1 VTPDNR
7 LQAIRSELQTDAT
20 TRRAKAG
27 PARFSAVWAKSSAN
41 LGEYPSKKSWGGI
54 NKLKAI
60 AHRVP
65 VFGPVARFVA
75 TSLRLPDRVGQ
86 LESERAQLQQA
97 AISLEARLA
106 ATTELLN
113 CEAAKLTALTEQVGL
128 YSGTPMQIDNLLHE
142 NHLRYQSQLKLLAQ
156 LQLVKDEQIKSD
168 SRLETFILRLNS
180 QALPT
185 SLEPG
190 AEATQANQTNSE
202 TILLDDFYWRFEE
215 KFRGS
220 TETVRS
226 RLQVYV
232 PYLESVKTSAP
243 GQPLLDIGCGRG
255 EWLKLAQATG
265 LTVKGVDLN
274 AKMVRD
280 CLAAALPVT
289 LGDGVAYLKGE
300 PSNSLAVVTGFHIV
314 EHLPFTLL
322 MTMFKEA
329 YRALAP
335 GGFALFETP
344 NPENILVGACTF
356 YTDPTHK
363 NPIPPPTLAFMLE
376 EAGFIRQECVR
387 LRPESIINP
396 PENAATLAVIQ
407 RFYEASDYA
416 IIGFKDGLEL

>member
-1 VTPDNR
+1 MTPDNR
-7 LQAIRSELQTDAT
+7 LQAIKSELQTDAT
-20 TRRAKAG
+20 TRRDKAG

-41 LGEYPSKKSWGGI
+41 LGESAGKGSRGGI

-65 VFGPVARFVA
+65 VLGPVARFIA
-75 TSLRLPDRVGQ
+75 TSLRLPDRVGH
-86 LESERAQLQQA
+86 LEREHAHLQQTA
-97 AISLEARLA
+97 TSLEARLA
-106 ATTELLN
+106 ATTDLLN
-113 CEAAKLTALTEQVGL
+113 REAAKLTALTEQVGL
-128 YSGTPMQIDNLLHE
+128 YSGIPLQIDKLLHE
-142 NHLRYQSQLKLLAQ
+142 NHLRYQSQLKLLTQ
-156 LQLVKDEQIKSD
+156 IQLVKDDQMKSD
-168 SRLETFILRLNS
+168 SRLETFVLRFNS
-180 QALPT
+180 QALPV
-185 SLEPG
+185 SLEPD
-190 AEATQANQTNSE
+190 AVATESQQTDSE

-215 KFRGS
+215 RFRGTAEAVS
-220 TETVRS
+220 A
-226 RLQVYV
+226 RLEIYA

-255 EWLKLAQATG
+255 EWLKLAQTRG

-274 AKMVRD
+274 AKMVRN

-387 LRPESIINP
+387 LRPESMIHP
-396 PENAATLAVIQ
+396 PENAATLGVIQ